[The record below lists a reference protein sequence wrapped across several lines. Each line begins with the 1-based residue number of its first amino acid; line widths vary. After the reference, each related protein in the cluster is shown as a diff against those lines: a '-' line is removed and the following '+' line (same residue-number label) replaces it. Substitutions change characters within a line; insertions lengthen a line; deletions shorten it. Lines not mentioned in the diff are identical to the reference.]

1 MKTLK
6 MIFLFEKWNCFE
18 WMLSEWSFSNEV
30 VNSYLFIWEMEKYIK
45 IKKVSLKR
53 TSTTCLFSSASLLT
67 RTLPVARKL
76 FMFLHH
82 HRGNDDDDHGANGVD
97 GDDNAMVLMMMT
109 MPMVLMMMMTMVS
122 KRDCSEALI

>member
-1 MKTLK
+1 
-6 MIFLFEKWNCFE
+6 MIFSFEKQKNI
-18 WMLSEWSFSNEV
+18 L
-30 VNSYLFIWEMEKYIK
+30 KYIK
-45 IKKVSLKR
+45 IEKVSLKR

-82 HRGNDDDDHGANGVD
+82 RRDDDDDDHGANGVD
-97 GDDNAMVLMMMT
+97 GDDNAML
-109 MPMVLMMMMTMVS
+109 LMMMMTMVS